1 VSQHCPHDFR
11 NLRGRLT
18 LREYYLRIALP
29 QRSVMIHLRKIQIL
43 ERQIPQLLNGAPQ
56 GNFPRGHTFQQSS
69 QLSLVHEFTRDTSM
83 E

>member
-1 VSQHCPHDFR
+1 
-11 NLRGRLT
+11 
-18 LREYYLRIALP
+18 LP